1 MNSQTIREILP
12 ESYLYHSY
20 ELVQKGWSFDFK
32 FKLKDT
38 SNHNYL
44 LRVSDI
50 KEYKHKK
57 YEYEILNHPLLLNSN
72 IIKPIKLGITLDN
85 KYCFTISKWI
95 DGQDT
100 EDIIQQYSKDK
111 QYELGYEAGQILR
124 QIHSIE
130 INTDKN
136 WNVHFQNKI
145 NRKIVNSLNC
155 SLQLN
160 KLEIYLKYIEQ
171 SRHLLCNR
179 PMSFQH
185 GDFHI
190 GNTLIDINGK
200 IVLIDF
206 NRHDIGDPW
215 EEFNRIPL
223 SAKVSGAYASGCVD
237 GYFDNN
243 IPDTFFPLLALYIA
257 VNQISSLPWAMQF
270 GESEIKFMETLSEE
284 ILRSYDDFRSLIPNW
299 YTSLN
304 KMI

>member
-1 MNSQTIREILP
+1 MNIQTIKEILP
-12 ESYLYHSY
+12 ESHRYRSFDLI
-20 ELVQKGWSFDFK
+20 QKGWSFDYK

-38 SNHNYL
+38 NNQNYL

-50 KEYKHKK
+50 KEYEHKK

-72 IIKPIKLGITLDN
+72 IIKPIEIGITLDK
-85 KYCFTISKWI
+85 KYCYTLSKWI
-95 DGQDT
+95 DGNDLEDSIEQYP
-100 EDIIQQYSKDK
+100 EDI
-111 QYELGYEAGQILR
+111 QYELGYKAGQILR

-130 INTDKN
+130 INTDNN
-136 WNVHFQNKI
+136 WNIDFQNKI
-145 NRKIVNSLNC
+145 DRKIVNALNC

-171 SRHLLCNR
+171 SRHLLSNR

-243 IPDTFFPLLALYIA
+243 IPGNFFPLLALYIA
-257 VNQISSLPWAMQF
+257 VNQISSLPWAIQF
-270 GESEIKFMETLSEE
+270 GDTEINFMRELSDQ
-284 ILRSYDDFRSLIPNW
+284 ILDWYDDFNTNIPSW
-299 YTSLN
+299 YKSIKTI
-304 KMI
+304 K